1 MASRTFCSTGDSAPS
16 DVVARS
22 VPRIKNRSIDI
33 FHKNTGETP
42 HSQGLVDN
50 NCAHRVDLDL
60 ENAYFGVPFRSVAAR
75 KDRRSTGIAVL
86 PEGGPLNFMIHMQ
99 DVMAKPMPD
108 FREGSIVKGRILEVR
123 PREVLVD
130 VGYKSEGVIPL
141 AEFDDVESLEVGDE
155 VDVLLE
161 RLENDEGMVVLSK
174 EKAAYRQNWNKI
186 VGVFQGDG
194 LIKGK
199 VKSVVKGGLMVNIG
213 VEAFL
218 PASQI
223 DVVPPKDLQ
232 QFVGNTYDFKIVK
245 LNDDRKNVVLSRREV
260 IEKERSEKR
269 QKFMEGVNVG
279 DRVVGTVKN
288 ITDFGAFIDLD
299 GMDGLLHVT
308 DMTWGRL
315 GHPSELLKVGQQLEV
330 IVLDLNKEKERV
342 SLGLKQTQKNP
353 WDQIEER
360 FPAGQRIK
368 GKITNLV
375 PYGAFVEI
383 EEGVEGLIHV
393 SELSWT
399 KRIMRPSDILS
410 VGQEVEA
417 VVLGVNKEEQK
428 ISLGLRQLETNP
440 WDEIE
445 KKFTIGSRVKG
456 KIRNMTA
463 YGAFVELDEGIDGMI
478 HVSDLSW
485 TRKINHPSEVF
496 KKADEIEAVVIDID
510 KVNQRISLGIKQ
522 LTEDPW
528 KTIDEKYKIGDL
540 VNGKVTKLA
549 SFGAFVQL
557 QDDIDG
563 LVHISQL
570 SEDHVAKVKDVLK
583 VGQEVEARVI
593 KVDKL
598 ERRIGLSI
606 KAANYTE
613 EQLRKEAEALDILR
627 PGEDMVGL
635 EKAFAAAEQEEYR
648 PGDSKK
654 EVTESKE
661 SKRESKKESKKK

>member
-1 MASRTFCSTGDSAPS
+1 MIASTGD
-16 DVVARS
+16 RYR
-22 VPRIKNRSIDI
+22 PR
-33 FHKNTGETP
+33 
-42 HSQGLVDN
+42 
-50 NCAHRVDLDL
+50 
-60 ENAYFGVPFRSVAAR
+60 AAR
-75 KDRRSTGIAVL
+75 RKLTTML
-86 PEGGPLNFMIHMQ
+86 QMQ
-99 DVMAKPMPD
+99 DLLAQSYREFK
-108 FREGSIVKGRILEVR
+108 EGSIVKGRILEIR

-130 VGYKSEGVIPL
+130 IGYKSEGVIPA
-141 AEFDDVESLEVGDE
+141 AEFEDIESMEVGDE
-155 VDVLLE
+155 VEVLLE

-186 VGVFQGDG
+186 AAVFAGDG

-223 DVVPPKDLQ
+223 DIIPPKDLQ

-245 LNDDRKNVVLSRREV
+245 INDDRRNVVLSRREL
-260 IEKERSEKR
+260 IEQERSEKR
-269 QKFMEGVNVG
+269 QKFLEGVKVG
-279 DRVVGTVKN
+279 DIVRGSVKN
-288 ITDFGAFIDLD
+288 LTDFGAFIDLD
-299 GMDGLLHVT
+299 GMDGLLHIT

-315 GHPSELLKVGQQLEV
+315 GHPSELLKVGQELEV
-330 IVLDLNKEKERV
+330 IVLDINKEKERV

-360 FPAGQRIK
+360 FPAGQRVK

-375 PYGAFVEI
+375 PYGAFVEL

-399 KRIMRPSDILS
+399 KRIMRPSDVLTA
-410 VGQEVEA
+410 GQEVEA

-428 ISLGLRQLETNP
+428 ISLGLRQLEPNP

-445 KKFTIGSRVKG
+445 KRFTIGSHVKG
-456 KIRNMTA
+456 AIRNMTA
-463 YGAFVELDEGIDGMI
+463 YGAFVELEDGIDGMI

-496 KKADEIEAVVIDID
+496 KKNDEVEAVVIDID

-522 LTEDPW
+522 LSDDPW
-528 KTIDEKYKIGDL
+528 KEIDAKYKIGDL
-540 VNGKVTKLA
+540 VTGKVTKLA

-593 KVDKL
+593 KVDKV

-606 KAANYTE
+606 KAANYSE
-613 EQLRKEAEALDILR
+613 EELKRESEAFDSLR

-635 EKAFAAAEQEEYR
+635 EKAFEAATEDYR
-648 PGDSKK
+648 PG
-654 EVTESKE
+654 EG
-661 SKRESKKESKKK
+661 KKK

>member
-1 MASRTFCSTGDSAPS
+1 
-16 DVVARS
+16 
-22 VPRIKNRSIDI
+22 
-33 FHKNTGETP
+33 
-42 HSQGLVDN
+42 
-50 NCAHRVDLDL
+50 
-60 ENAYFGVPFRSVAAR
+60 
-75 KDRRSTGIAVL
+75 
-86 PEGGPLNFMIHMQ
+86 MIQMQ
-99 DVMAKPMPD
+99 DLMSKPMPE
-108 FREGSIVKGRILEVR
+108 FREGSIVKGRILEIR

-130 VGYKSEGVIPL
+130 IGYKSEGVISIN
-141 AEFDDVESLEVGDE
+141 EFEDIQSLEVGDE

-161 RLENDEGMVVLSK
+161 RLENDEGMVILSK

-186 VGVFQGDG
+186 AAVFQGDG

-223 DVVPPKDLQ
+223 DIVPPKDLQ

-245 LNDDRKNVVLSRREV
+245 INDDRRNVVLSRREL
-260 IEKERSEKR
+260 IEQERSEKR
-269 QKFMEGVNVG
+269 QKFLEGVNVG
-279 DRVVGTVKN
+279 DKVKGTVKN
-288 ITDFGAFIDLD
+288 LTDFGAFIDLD
-299 GMDGLLHVT
+299 GMDGLLHIT

-315 GHPSELLKVGQQLEV
+315 GHPSELVKVGQALEV
-330 IVLDLNKEKERV
+330 VVLDINKEKERV

-360 FPAGQRIK
+360 FPAGQKVK

-375 PYGAFVEI
+375 PYGAFVEL

-399 KRIMRPSDILS
+399 KRIMRPSDILT

-428 ISLGLRQLETNP
+428 ISLGLRQLEPNP

-485 TRKINHPSEVF
+485 TRKVNHPSEVF
-496 KKADEIEAVVIDID
+496 KKGDEVEAEVIDID
-510 KVNQRISLGIKQ
+510 KTNQRISLGIKQ
-522 LTEDPW
+522 LSDDPW
-528 KTIDEKYKIGDL
+528 KNIDQKYKIGDL
-540 VNGKVTKLA
+540 VKGKVTKLA

-557 QDDIDG
+557 ADDIDG

-593 KVDKL
+593 KVDKV

-606 KAANYTE
+606 KAANYSE
-613 EQLRKEAEALDILR
+613 EELRRESEAFDTLK

-635 EKAFAAAEQEEYR
+635 EKAFAAAEEDYR
-648 PGDSKK
+648 PGDAVKK
-654 EVTESKE
+654 EPKE
-661 SKRESKKESKKK
+661 AKRESKKESKKK

>member
-1 MASRTFCSTGDSAPS
+1 
-16 DVVARS
+16 
-22 VPRIKNRSIDI
+22 
-33 FHKNTGETP
+33 
-42 HSQGLVDN
+42 
-50 NCAHRVDLDL
+50 
-60 ENAYFGVPFRSVAAR
+60 
-75 KDRRSTGIAVL
+75 
-86 PEGGPLNFMIHMQ
+86 
-99 DVMAKPMPD
+99 
-108 FREGSIVKGRILEVR
+108 
-123 PREVLVD
+123 
-130 VGYKSEGVIPL
+130 
-141 AEFDDVESLEVGDE
+141 
-155 VDVLLE
+155 
-161 RLENDEGMVVLSK
+161 
-174 EKAAYRQNWNKI
+174 
-186 VGVFQGDG
+186 
-194 LIKGK
+194 
-199 VKSVVKGGLMVNIG
+199 
-213 VEAFL
+213 
-218 PASQI
+218 
-223 DVVPPKDLQ
+223 
-232 QFVGNTYDFKIVK
+232 
-245 LNDDRKNVVLSRREV
+245 
-260 IEKERSEKR
+260 
-269 QKFMEGVNVG
+269 VG
-279 DRVVGTVKN
+279 DRVTGTVKN
-288 ITDFGAFIDLD
+288 LTDFGAFIDLD
-299 GMDGLLHVT
+299 GMDGLLHIT

-315 GHPSELLKVGQQLEV
+315 GHPSELVKVGQQLEV
-330 IVLDLNKEKERV
+330 QVLDINKEKERV

-360 FPAGQRIK
+360 FPAGQKVK

-375 PYGAFVEI
+375 PYGAFVEL

-399 KRIMRPSDILS
+399 KRIMRPSDILT

-428 ISLGLRQLETNP
+428 ISLGLRQLEPNP

-445 KKFTIGSRVKG
+445 HKFTIGSRVKG
-456 KIRNMTA
+456 TIRNMTA

-496 KKADEIEAVVIDID
+496 KKGDEVEAEVIDID
-510 KVNQRISLGIKQ
+510 KTNQRISLGIKQ
-522 LTEDPW
+522 LSEDPW
-528 KTIDEKYKIGDL
+528 KNIDQKYKIGDL
-540 VNGKVTKLA
+540 VKGNVTKLA

-593 KVDKL
+593 KVDKV

-606 KAANYTE
+606 KAANYSE
-613 EQLRKEAEALDILR
+613 EQLRKEAETFDTLR

-648 PGDSKK
+648 PGEAAKK
-654 EVTESKE
+654 EPKAAKESKPAKEPKE

>member
-1 MASRTFCSTGDSAPS
+1 MS
-16 DVVARS
+16 
-22 VPRIKNRSIDI
+22 
-33 FHKNTGETP
+33 
-42 HSQGLVDN
+42 
-50 NCAHRVDLDL
+50 
-60 ENAYFGVPFRSVAAR
+60 
-75 KDRRSTGIAVL
+75 
-86 PEGGPLNFMIHMQ
+86 
-99 DVMAKPMPD
+99 KPMPE
-108 FREGSIVKGRILEVR
+108 FREGSIVKGRILEIR

-130 VGYKSEGVIPL
+130 IGYKSEGVISTN
-141 AEFDDVESLEVGDE
+141 EFEDIQSLEVGDE

-161 RLENDEGMVVLSK
+161 RLENDEGMVILSK

-186 VGVFQGDG
+186 AAVFQGDG

-223 DVVPPKDLQ
+223 DIVPPKDLQ

-245 LNDDRKNVVLSRREV
+245 INDDRRNVVLSRREL
-260 IEKERSEKR
+260 IEQERSEKR
-269 QKFMEGVNVG
+269 QKFLEGVNVG
-279 DRVVGTVKN
+279 DKVKGTVKN
-288 ITDFGAFIDLD
+288 LTDFGAFIDLD
-299 GMDGLLHVT
+299 GMDGLLHIT

-315 GHPSELLKVGQQLEV
+315 GHPSELVKVGQPLEV
-330 IVLDLNKEKERV
+330 VVLDINKEKERV

-360 FPAGQRIK
+360 FPAGQKVK

-375 PYGAFVEI
+375 PYGAFVEL

-399 KRIMRPSDILS
+399 KRIMRPSDILTI
-410 VGQEVEA
+410 GQEVEA

-428 ISLGLRQLETNP
+428 ISLGLRQLEPNP

-485 TRKINHPSEVF
+485 TRKVNHPSEVF
-496 KKADEIEAVVIDID
+496 KKGDEVEAEVIDID
-510 KVNQRISLGIKQ
+510 KTNQRISLGIKQ
-522 LTEDPW
+522 LSDDPW
-528 KTIDEKYKIGDL
+528 KNIDQKYKIGDL
-540 VNGKVTKLA
+540 VKGKVTKLA

-557 QDDIDG
+557 ADDIDG

-583 VGQEVEARVI
+583 IGQEVEARVI
-593 KVDKL
+593 KVDKV

-606 KAANYTE
+606 KAANYSE
-613 EQLRKEAEALDILR
+613 EELRKESEAFDTLK

-635 EKAFAAAEQEEYR
+635 EKAFAAAEEDYR
-648 PGDSKK
+648 PGDAVKK
-654 EVTESKE
+654 EPKE
-661 SKRESKKESKKK
+661 AKRESKKESKKK